1 MWWAAL
7 ILAVLLIVG
16 LLVIAQKR
24 RAKQAQ
30 LSLDR
35 QARARSRESVLP
47 SPPPTASASDPD
59 MYVERPPV
67 RIKAPQP
74 QSVHVASK
82 PGAPI
87 TKPVSKLPEVDRL
100 RQVVTGEGEA
110 MEQAWAALKQVR
122 PSQGQAPIAMQT
134 MARLASDLGEVNRW
148 DLVREIYEHMVDLDP
163 TWPDIKALLTQARE
177 HALNQLTPGVKPI
190 QAAPAVQ
197 NGPRIGPTQIGR
209 YLVRGE
215 IGRGA
220 MGAVYLA
227 TNPQT
232 NEKVAIKT
240 MALHR
245 EFEGDALR
253 DAQQRFQREA
263 QMAGRLAHPD
273 IVQIYESGEDQGMA
287 YIAMEYV
294 DGTDLGFFTKQPHLL
309 PVRQVLSIVARVA
322 EALAYAHTQ
331 GVTHRDIKPANIM
344 VDLDRGVV
352 KVMDFG
358 VARVTD
364 AARTRTGVVLGTP
377 SYMSPEQLSGQ
388 PVDGRSDLYSLGVT
402 LFQLL
407 TGQLPYQTQNMASLM
422 RAISQEIP
430 PPVSTIR
437 PDLPGGLDDVVALA
451 LQKHPNT
458 RYSNGHQLA
467 EDLRSI

>member
-1 MWWAAL
+1 MKWAAL
-7 ILAVLLIVG
+7 FVLVLLGGV
-16 LLVIAQKR
+16 LFYAWSRRQKNLTLPDR
-24 RAKQAQ
+24 PSRSAAARGGEP
-30 LSLDR
+30 LSRSQPHGGDDLD
-35 QARARSRESVLP
+35 L
-47 SPPPTASASDPD
+47 
-59 MYVERPPV
+59 YVERPESRGKSSPTV
-67 RIKAPQP
+67 SIASAQP
-74 QSVHVASK
+74 AGGVAAK
-82 PGAPI
+82 GP
-87 TKPVSKLPEVDRL
+87 VDRL
-100 RQVVTGEGEA
+100 RQVVTGETDA

-122 PSQGQAPIAMQT
+122 PSPGQTPIALQT
-134 MARLASDLGEVNRW
+134 MARLAVDLGEASRW
-148 DLVREIYEHMVDLDP
+148 DLVREIYEHMADLDP
-163 TWPDIKALLTQARE
+163 AWPDIKALLTQARE
-177 HALNQLTPGVKPI
+177 NALSQLTPGVKPLK
-190 QAAPAVQ
+190 AASLPA
-197 NGPRIGPTQIGR
+197 NPGPRIGPTQIGR
-209 YLVRGE
+209 YQIRGE

-227 TNPQT
+227 NDPQT
-232 NEKVAIKT
+232 QEKVAIKT
-240 MALHR
+240 MALQR
-245 EFEGDALR
+245 EFEGDALQ
-253 DAQQRFQREA
+253 DAQQRFMREA

-273 IVQIYESGEDQGMA
+273 IVRIYESGEDQGLA
-287 YIAMEYV
+287 FIAMEYV

-309 PVRQVLSIVARVA
+309 PVRQVLFIVARVA
-322 EALAYAHTQ
+322 DALAYAHTQ
-331 GVTHRDIKPANIM
+331 GITHRDIKPANIM
-344 VDLDRGVV
+344 VDLDKGLV

-388 PVDGRSDLYSLGVT
+388 NIDGRSDLYSLGVT

-407 TGQLPYQTQNMASLM
+407 TGQMPYQTQNMASLM

-437 PDLPGGLDDVVALA
+437 PDLPAGLDDVVALA